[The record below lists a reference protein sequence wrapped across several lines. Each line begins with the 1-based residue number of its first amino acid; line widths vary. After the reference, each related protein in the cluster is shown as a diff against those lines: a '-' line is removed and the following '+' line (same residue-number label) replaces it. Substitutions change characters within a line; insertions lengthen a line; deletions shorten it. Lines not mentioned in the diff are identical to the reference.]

1 MNLVIR
7 KLGTHHFRIWV
18 IYSIHA
24 CFGQGFLNVTSYLK
38 IRLNSGMN
46 RNSDRVSGSGLPNP
60 ELSKTPF
67 RFRLNRSR
75 ILNVSGI
82 RPDIPVPSRA
92 QYSLDLAELKVSL
105 KSQIIILL
113 DLIFEKQNDHL
124 VRYFKWAQFVC
135 LFLLLQYSLPSSAQL
150 KYVVPA
156 MLGPTF

>member
-1 MNLVIR
+1 M
-7 KLGTHHFRIWV
+7 
-18 IYSIHA
+18 
-24 CFGQGFLNVTSYLK
+24 SYLK

-92 QYSLDLAELKVSL
+92 Y
-105 KSQIIILL
+105 
-113 DLIFEKQNDHL
+113 
-124 VRYFKWAQFVC
+124 
-135 LFLLLQYSLPSSAQL
+135 
-150 KYVVPA
+150 
-156 MLGPTF
+156 LGDREGRSGKGR

>member
-24 CFGQGFLNVTSYLK
+24 CFGQGFLNVMSYLK

-92 QYSLDLAELKVSL
+92 QLNELNSAGPLGGLKVISAL
-105 KSQIIILL
+105 NASWSQMKVLL
-113 DLIFEKQNDHL
+113 IWIMRHTFFSFSNNNQTISAF
-124 VRYFKWAQFVC
+124 FKI
-135 LFLLLQYSLPSSAQL
+135 
-150 KYVVPA
+150 
-156 MLGPTF
+156 

>member
-1 MNLVIR
+1 M
-7 KLGTHHFRIWV
+7 
-18 IYSIHA
+18 
-24 CFGQGFLNVTSYLK
+24 SYLK

-92 QYSLDLAELKVSL
+92 YMQDMWRMLEHDNLSNV
-105 KSQIIILL
+105 QT
-113 DLIFEKQNDHL
+113 Q
-124 VRYFKWAQFVC
+124 QFVMNAK
-135 LFLLLQYSLPSSAQL
+135 PL
-150 KYVVPA
+150 KIAIYKN
-156 MLGPTF
+156 FN